1 MRRVPY
7 VDFAAQF
14 AAERSEVMALVE
26 EVFGAGEFVGGGAIA
41 AFEEAIART
50 CGVDHAVALNSGTDA
65 LSLGLKA
72 AGIGPGDEVITAPN
86 SFIAS
91 AGAIVDAGAR
101 PVFADVLPDQN
112 IDPAA
117 VAAAIGPRTRAIM
130 PVHLTG
136 RVADMDPIMALAERH
151 ALLVIEDAAQAIGSR
166 YRGRMSGA
174 IGHVG
179 CFSTHPLKNLNAAG
193 DGGILVTGDAA
204 LAERVRRL
212 RNHGLVDRDT
222 AVQWGRV
229 SRMDTLQAALLI
241 HRLGGL
247 DAVIE
252 RRRANARA
260 YRAAFDA
267 APVFVPPCRDIEFNT
282 FHSFVVQVE
291 RRDALKR
298 HLAARGVETA
308 IHYPRP
314 IHLQPVAKELGYA
327 VGDLPVAEGQ
337 ARRILSLPI
346 HQFLAQDDIRYVAEV
361 IASFLAEPGLA
372 EPGGEAR
379 RRDNDGGLSDAA

>member
-1 MRRVPY
+1 MPVAERAARRVPY

-14 AAERSEVMALVE
+14 AAERGQVMALVE
-26 EVFGAGEFVGGGAIA
+26 QVFATGEFVGGAAIA
-41 AFEEAIART
+41 ALEEAVADL
-50 CGVDHAVALNSGTDA
+50 CGVAHAVALNSGTDA

-72 AGIGPGDEVITAPN
+72 AGIGPGDEVITPPN

-91 AGAIVDAGAR
+91 TGAIVEVGAR

-136 RVADMDPIMALAERH
+136 RVADMEPIMALAERH

-166 YRGRMSGA
+166 YRDRPSGS
-174 IGHVG
+174 IGHLG

-193 DGGILVTGDAA
+193 DGGLLVTDDQA

-212 RNHGLVDRDT
+212 RNHGLVDRET
-222 AVQWGRV
+222 ADEWGRV
-229 SRMDTLQAALLI
+229 SRMDTLQAVLLL
-241 HRLGGL
+241 HRLDGL
-247 DAVIE
+247 GAVIE
-252 RRRANARA
+252 RRRAHAKT
-260 YRAAFDA
+260 YRAALDERR
-267 APVFVPPCRDIEFNT
+267 VFVPPCRDIEFNT
-282 FHSFVVQVE
+282 FHTLVIQVE

-308 IHYPRP
+308 VHYPRP
-314 IHLQPVAKELGYA
+314 IHLQPAARELGYRE
-327 VGDLPVAEGQ
+327 GDFPVAEGQ

-346 HQFLAQDDIRYVAEV
+346 HQFLDSGDIRYVAEA
-361 IASFLAEPGLA
+361 IDGF
-372 EPGGEAR
+372 AR
-379 RRDNDGGLSDAA
+379 QPDNDGGLCDAA

>member
-7 VDFAAQF
+7 VDFRAQF
-14 AAERSEVMALVE
+14 AAERGQVMALVE
-26 EVFGAGEFVGGGAIA
+26 EVFASGAFVGGDAIA
-41 AFEEAIART
+41 ALEEAIADL
-50 CGVDHAVALNSGTDA
+50 CGVAHAVALNSGTDA

-91 AGAIVDAGAR
+91 AGAIVEVGAR

-136 RVADMDPIMALAERH
+136 RVADMEPIMALAERH

-166 YRGRMSGA
+166 YRGRPSGA
-174 IGHVG
+174 IGHLG
-179 CFSTHPLKNLNAAG
+179 CFSTHPLKNLGAAG
-193 DGGILVTGDAA
+193 DGGLLVSDDGA

-212 RNHGLVDRDT
+212 RNHGLVDRET
-222 AVQWGRV
+222 AAEWGRV
-229 SRMDTLQAALLI
+229 SRMDTLQAALLL
-241 HRLGGL
+241 HRLDGL
-247 DAVIE
+247 GAVIE
-252 RRRANARA
+252 RRRANAEA
-260 YRAAFDA
+260 YRVALDKRR
-267 APVFVPPCRDIEFNT
+267 VFVPPCRDIEFNT
-282 FHSFVVQVE
+282 FHTLVVQVE

-314 IHLQPVAKELGYA
+314 IHLQPAAKELGYRE
-327 VGDLPVAEGQ
+327 GDLPVAEGQ
-337 ARRILSLPI
+337 ARSILSLPI
-346 HQFLAQDDIRYVAEV
+346 HQFLDHDDIRYVAEA
-361 IASFLAEPGLA
+361 IDEF
-372 EPGGEAR
+372 AR
-379 RRDNDGGLSDAA
+379 QPDNDGGLSDAA